1 MNRPK
6 WTLWLR
12 MLGTFF
18 RNPSKVVRHVSLE
31 RFRTLWYA
39 LRHEPPSL
47 IWHNFVHLL
56 NNQDRSTLY
65 QTELFYEEGG
75 ILAYFERVQLFANKV
90 HISGW
95 LIGQQ
100 TPVKD
105 VDVLINSK
113 KTGSFLCN
121 VNRPDLLKKYGTA
134 NAQSGF
140 DYIGPNPDSSS
151 DLKLSVRL
159 EDGSNHLVEVPV
171 LDTERLYQNQIIF
184 KETDR
189 VNRSAIRRR
198 VRRRNRPL
206 PPIALQVTDEQ
217 WVVFAREKDKY
228 PCKIYRYQSSHPGHL
243 LLQLSPQT
251 TPHRDLLWL
260 LVDALA
266 DTTEIPIGLY
276 WDEDE
281 ILPSGKRRNP
291 HFKPAFSLD
300 YLLSWNYI
308 GYNFCFQQPPSMHLT
323 DIKHPLSILANF
335 QQGTFIRIP
344 EVLSHCPAPQERN
357 MAREKKARQ
366 EYIQAHIA
374 AGKLQH
380 GILSDTWRVRY
391 PVDTTQ
397 SVTIIIPFRDQVT
410 LLKQCLQSLA
420 ACNTYD
426 KTQIY
431 LINNQSKAAE
441 THNYLELVG
450 KEDHIKVLHYDAPF
464 NYAAL
469 HNWAID
475 QVTTPYVLLLNND
488 TEFFEPGWLTS
499 MMEYAQQS
507 GVGAVG
513 AKLLFPDDT
522 LQHAGVIV
530 GIGGAADHAHK
541 HLPGSAEGYFYRA
554 NTVQELSACTA
565 ACLLLPTHIYMEA
578 GGMDP
583 EKFPVAFNDVDLC
596 LTIQSMGYRIIY
608 TPHAALYH
616 HESISR
622 GTDRTKAQRER
633 ASREIRAFR
642 QKWRTFLD
650 NGDPYYHPRLSLR
663 SGHFELAN

>member
-1 MNRPK
+1 MNRSK

-18 RNPSKVVRHVSLE
+18 RKPSKVVRHVSLK
-31 RFRTLWYA
+31 RFRTLWFA

-65 QTELFYEEGG
+65 RAELFYEEGG
-75 ILAYFERVQLFANKV
+75 ILAYFERVQIFSLKI
-90 HISGW
+90 HLSGW
-95 LIGQQ
+95 LIGKNN
-100 TPVKD
+100 PIAG
-105 VDVLINSK
+105 VDVLIDSE
-113 KTGSFLCN
+113 KTGSFSCDI
-121 VNRPDLLKKYGTA
+121 NRPDVIKKYGTTYA
-134 NAQSGF
+134 RSGF
-140 DYIGPNPDSSS
+140 DYLGPTPDSSS
-151 DLKLSVRL
+151 DVKLRVRL

-171 LDTERLYQNQIIF
+171 LETDRIYQNQIIS
-184 KETDR
+184 KEDDR
-189 VNRSAIRRR
+189 VRRSAIRRR
-198 VRRRNRPL
+198 VRRRGMPL

-217 WVVFAREKDKY
+217 WAVLTKGKNKY
-228 PCKIYRYQSSHPGHL
+228 PCKVYRYQSTRPGDL
-243 LLQLSPQT
+243 LLQLTPHT
-251 TPHRDLLWL
+251 TPHPDLLWA
-260 LVDALA
+260 VISALP
-266 DTTEIPIGLY
+266 DTGELPIGVY
-276 WDEDE
+276 WDEDQL
-281 ILPSGKRRNP
+281 LPSGKRTNP

-308 GYNFCFQQPPSMHLT
+308 GYNFCFRQSPSMPLT

-335 QQGTFIRIP
+335 QQGAFIRIP

-357 MAREKKARQ
+357 KAREEKARQ
-366 EYIQAHIA
+366 EYIQAHIT

-380 GILSDTWRVRY
+380 GILNDTWRVRY
-391 PVDTTQ
+391 PVDTSQ
-397 SVTIIIPFRDQVT
+397 RVTIIIPFRDQVS
-410 LLKQCLQSLA
+410 LLKQCLESLA
-420 ACNTYD
+420 GCTNYEAYD
-426 KTQIY
+426 I
-431 LINNQSKAAE
+431 LLVNNQSKEPE
-441 THNYLELVG
+441 TLAYL
-450 KEDHIKVLHYDAPF
+450 KHIDQEHHVKVLHYDAPF

-488 TEFFEPGWLTS
+488 TEFFEPGWLVS
-499 MMEYAQQS
+499 MMEYAQQPE
-507 GVGAVG
+507 VGAVG
-513 AKLLFPDDT
+513 AKLLYPDDT

-541 HLPGSAEGYFYRA
+541 HLPATAEGYFYRA

-565 ACLLLPTHIYMEA
+565 ACLLLPTHIYKEA

-596 LTIQSMGYRIIY
+596 LTIQSLGYRIIY
-608 TPHAALYH
+608 TPHAVLYH

-622 GTDRTKAQRER
+622 GIDQTRVQRER
-633 ASREIRAFR
+633 ASREIKAFR
-642 QKWRTFLD
+642 RKWRTFLE